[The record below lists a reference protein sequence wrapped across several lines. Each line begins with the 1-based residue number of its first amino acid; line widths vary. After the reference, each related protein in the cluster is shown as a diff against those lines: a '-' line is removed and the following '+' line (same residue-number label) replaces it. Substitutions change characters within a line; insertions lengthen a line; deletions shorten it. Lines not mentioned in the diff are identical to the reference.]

1 MLHQPKT
8 GRRASSAINASR
20 ASHFRILYPIVSS
33 STWPNP
39 AMACLPCLYMSLSLS
54 KMLFTSNERAREIY
68 PPHSVS

>member
-1 MLHQPKT
+1 MLHQTRPDDVPPQPLMH
-8 GRRASSAINASR
+8 R

-39 AMACLPCLYMSLSLS
+39 AMACPACICRCPLS
-54 KMLFTSNERAREIY
+54 KMLITSNERAREIY